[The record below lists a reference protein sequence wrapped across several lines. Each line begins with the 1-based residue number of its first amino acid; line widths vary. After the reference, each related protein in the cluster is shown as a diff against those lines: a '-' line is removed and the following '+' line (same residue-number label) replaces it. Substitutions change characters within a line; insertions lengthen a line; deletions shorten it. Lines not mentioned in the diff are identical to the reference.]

1 MGKYTQY
8 IDGFLNSELGTLKTP
23 EQLYKFSL
31 TKKIYQYDLD
41 GNFIQSFNKVT
52 EAERTTGI
60 RIRKTG
66 LTSGGFIWKYEF
78 YNKLPQDVLLSHQ
91 HPKDGKPK
99 EVNQYDMDGN
109 FIKTYPSVNQAERET
124 GVLNQNI
131 WKNVKNKAKSAGG
144 FTWKLQNS

>member
-8 IDGFLNSELGTLKTP
+8 IQGFVNSELATLKTP

-52 EAERTTGI
+52 DAEKMTGV
-60 RIRKTG
+60 RIKKHH
-66 LTSGGFIWKYEF
+66 LTSGGFIWKYEQ
-78 YNKLPQDVLLSHQ
+78 YDKLPQDILVLHQ
-91 HPKDGKPK
+91 HPKNGKPK
-99 EVNQYDMDGN
+99 PINQYDVDGN
-109 FIKTYPSVNQAERET
+109 FIKTYDSVYQAERET

-131 WKNVKNKAKSAGG
+131 WKNVRNKIKSAGG
-144 FTWKLQNS
+144 FTWKLQN